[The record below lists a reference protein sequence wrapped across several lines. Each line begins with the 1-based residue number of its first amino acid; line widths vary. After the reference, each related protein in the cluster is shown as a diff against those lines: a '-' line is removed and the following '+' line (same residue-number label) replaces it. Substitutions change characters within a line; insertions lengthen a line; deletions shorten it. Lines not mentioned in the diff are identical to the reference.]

1 MDAVIPTAGRGSRLG
16 ELTDDRPKG
25 LVDVAGRP
33 LLAHVFET
41 AVEAGADQLV
51 AVVGYEAAQIVD
63 RFGDAF
69 EGVLT
74 AGNVYSDSVSTTSS
88 TVNKPRLSLSSAAP
102 SSDDANPLRLNSAY
116 S

>member
-1 MDAVIPTAGRGSRLG
+1 MT
-16 ELTDDRPKG
+16 
-25 LVDVAGRP
+25 GRP

-41 AVEAGADQLV
+41 AVEAGANALV
-51 AVVGYEAAQIVD
+51 VIAGYEAAQTID
-63 RFGDAF
+63 RFDDAF

-88 TVNKPRLSLSSAAP
+88 TVNRPRSSLSSAAS
-102 SSDDANPLRLNSAY
+102 SSDDANPLRLNSTY